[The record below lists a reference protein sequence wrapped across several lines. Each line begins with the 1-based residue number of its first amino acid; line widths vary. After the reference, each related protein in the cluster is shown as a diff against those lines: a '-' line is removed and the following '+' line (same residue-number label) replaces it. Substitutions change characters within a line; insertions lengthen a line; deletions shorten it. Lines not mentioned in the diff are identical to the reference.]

1 MSDSVGHTDASPDA
15 DVVADL
21 RAAHEARTTARD
33 EVSEVGRER
42 LVALRDALDGA
53 LRLFDRYEDS
63 ATGTGDFQSY
73 LSFQDDLVAFV
84 EDLDD
89 DLPQREVFEAWLDDF
104 KKRRLSTSD
113 FDRARRELDPV
124 RDLVD
129 RLETLEDATAD
140 HRQAV
145 AAAKRRRDDL
155 RDRIQHLERVREL
168 GDADLDAPV
177 EDLRDPI
184 EAYND
189 AIRDDFQ
196 AFLRDTSA
204 RRVLGLLEHAQPFP
218 LVDVPQP
225 PEALLQYVESN
236 EVGEESVARLLDL
249 VDFSRSKLQHFVDDP
264 GSFKRV
270 VGGNRTYL
278 DTLSA
283 GPFTVE
289 WPPAEAGVLRRRV
302 DERISLVGRFAAE
315 ESVARL
321 REIQRLTRED
331 RYDALRD
338 AAIARDALTAADR
351 ERLASGSVE
360 DELASAREE
369 LEEVRD
375 ALGVYESD

>member
-1 MSDSVGHTDASPDA
+1 MSDSVGRTDASPDA

-21 RAAHEARTTARD
+21 RAAHEARASAR
-33 EVSEVGRER
+33 EAVSEIGRDR
-42 LVALRDALDGA
+42 LVALRDALDSA
-53 LRLFDRYEDS
+53 LRLFDRYEES

-89 DLPQREVFEAWLDDF
+89 DLPEREVFEAWLDDF

-113 FDRARRELDPV
+113 FDRARSELDPV
-124 RDLVD
+124 HDLVD
-129 RLETLEDATAD
+129 RLDALEDAAAE

-145 AAAKRRRDDL
+145 AAAKRRRSDL

-168 GDADLDAPV
+168 GNADLDAPI
-177 EDLRDPI
+177 EDLRDPV

-189 AIRDDFQ
+189 TIRDDFQ
-196 AFLRDTSA
+196 AFLRSSSA
-204 RRVLGLLEHAQPFP
+204 RDVLGLLEHAQSFP
-218 LVDVPQP
+218 LVDVDEP
-225 PEALLQYVESN
+225 PDDISQYVRSN
-236 EVGEESVARLLDL
+236 DVGEESVSRLLEL
-249 VDFSRSKLQHFVDDP
+249 ADFSRSKLQHFVDDP
-264 GSFKRV
+264 GSFKRI

-283 GPFTVE
+283 DPFTVG

-302 DERISLVGRFAAE
+302 DERISLVGRFADEDA
-315 ESVARL
+315 VARL

-338 AAIARDALTAADR
+338 AAIARDALSIEDR
-351 ERLASGSVE
+351 EQVASGGVE
-360 DELASAREE
+360 DELGSARAE
-369 LEEVRD
+369 LDRIRD
-375 ALGVYESD
+375 ALETYE